1 MVDNSQA
8 LPATLFDKVIQNVC
22 NSSGD
27 VHCAVDSLLLL
38 PAAALLLACLPWLLA
53 DTLNVD
59 HLRRQGYSGSRKAT
73 EAFPAWFKASVSF
86 LVALTPIITA
96 GMC

>member
-1 MVDNSQA
+1 MEASPQQH
-8 LPATLFDKVIQNVC
+8 LPDTLFDILIKNVC

-53 DTLNVD
+53 DTLKID

-73 EAFPAWFKASVSF
+73 NALPGWFTSFVSF
-86 LVALTPIITA
+86 VVAFTPLVTVGT
-96 GMC
+96 

>member
-1 MVDNSQA
+1 MAQPHPR
-8 LPATLFDKVIQNVC
+8 LPDTLFDTIIKNVC
-22 NSSGD
+22 HSSGD

-73 EAFPAWFKASVSF
+73 ETLPSWLTSSVSF
-86 LVALTPIITA
+86 LVALTPLVTV
-96 GMC
+96 GTW